1 MAFKVTQQAIIISL
15 IGALAAI
22 FIAFKGFVLPGLIV
36 MAGAFLAAYNSNCA
50 VVGRC
55 DLWAWTLVIVYGV
68 NMFLVSRLISANKI
82 KMM

>member
-1 MAFKVTQQAIIISL
+1 MVLKVTQQAIIISS

-22 FIAFKGFVLPGLIV
+22 FIAFKGFALPGLIV

-50 VVGRC
+50 VLGHC
-55 DLWAWTLVIVYGV
+55 DIWAWTLVIVYGV

>member
-1 MAFKVTQQAIIISL
+1 MALKVTQQAIIISI

-22 FIAFKGFVLPGLIV
+22 FIAFKGFALPGLIV

-50 VVGRC
+50 VVGHC

>member
-1 MAFKVTQQAIIISL
+1 MAFKVTQQAVIISI

-22 FIAFKGFVLPGLIV
+22 FIAFKGFALPGLIV

-50 VVGRC
+50 VVGHC
-55 DLWAWTLVIVYGV
+55 DMWAWTLVVVYGV
-68 NMFLVSRLISANKI
+68 NMFLVGRLISANKI

>member
-1 MAFKVTQQAIIISL
+1 MAFKVTQQAMIISI

-22 FIAFKGFVLPGLIV
+22 FISFKGFVLPGLII

-50 VVGRC
+50 VVGHC
-55 DLWAWTLVIVYGV
+55 DIWAWTLVIVYGA
-68 NMFLVSRLISANKI
+68 NMFLLSRMIASNKI